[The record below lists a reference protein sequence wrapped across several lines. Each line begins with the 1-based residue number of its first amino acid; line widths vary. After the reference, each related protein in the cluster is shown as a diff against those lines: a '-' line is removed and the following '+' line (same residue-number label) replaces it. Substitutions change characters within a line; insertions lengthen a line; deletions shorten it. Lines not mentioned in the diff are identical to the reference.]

1 MKYIIRESKLI
12 HLVIEYIDS
21 LLDSENY
28 SQYRDFILLQDKT
41 GEEDW
46 EDLLEYDYSDGRLW
60 INSQLLGKLRNMFGL
75 SFGRLAEMIK
85 ERLEKK
91 FDVKVAFME
100 YGK

>member
-21 LLDSENY
+21 LLNSEYY
-28 SQYRDFILLQDKT
+28 SQYGDFILLQDKT

-46 EDLLEYDYSDGRLW
+46 EDLLEYDYIDGRLW

-75 SFGRLAEMIK
+75 SFGTLAEMIT

>member
-1 MKYIIRESKLI
+1 
-12 HLVIEYIDS
+12 
-21 LLDSENY
+21 
-28 SQYRDFILLQDKT
+28 
-41 GEEDW
+41 
-46 EDLLEYDYSDGRLW
+46 
-60 INSQLLGKLRNMFGL
+60 MFGL